1 MNGSRRRGPGRPRAT
16 PGPSTEQRILASARE
31 VFSEQGYER
40 ATIQEIAERAGL
52 SRPAVNHYFSGK
64 EALYHVVFES
74 TRDRVVAESIAD
86 AAESEVLSAR
96 FSTFLHAAAKVDSS
110 DRSFAR
116 FIASSL
122 LDAFRHP
129 ELRERATDQLEEIRS
144 FISQALRTAVDRGE
158 VRPDLDVPATAEM
171 LLAVMWGMGLY
182 AGFIGSH
189 DQLESVVDQF
199 TRLIDGTLW

>member
-1 MNGSRRRGPGRPRAT
+1 
-16 PGPSTEQRILASARE
+16 

-86 AAESEVLSAR
+86 AVESDALSAR
-96 FSTFLHAAAKVDSS
+96 FSAFLHTAAKVDSN

-129 ELRERATDQLEEIRS
+129 ELRERATDQLDEMRG
-144 FISQALRTAVDRGE
+144 FISRALHAAVDRGE
-158 VRPDLDVPATAEM
+158 VRPDLDVSATAEM

-189 DQLESVVDQF
+189 DQLESVVEQF